1 MEYIIRG
8 VREADLEE
16 VMQVEAICFP
26 AAEAAGRESFKQR
39 IETFSNSFFVAE
51 SQMGIIGFINGCVT
65 DEMTICDEMFAD
77 TRLHKEEGGWQT
89 IFGLDV
95 LPEHRKQGIAASLM
109 THMIACAK
117 ERGKKGV
124 TLTCK
129 EKLLHYYETFGYENY
144 GLSASEHGGAVWY
157 DMILKF

>member
-39 IETFSNSFFVAE
+39 IETFPNSFFVAE

-65 DEMTICDEMFAD
+65 AEMTIRDEMFAD
-77 TRLHKEEGGWQT
+77 TRLHKEDGGWQT

-95 LPEHRKQGIAASLM
+95 LPEYRKQGIAASLM
-109 THMIACAK
+109 THMIVCAK

-129 EKLLHYYETFGYENY
+129 EKLIHYYETFGYANH